1 MINREWQ
8 TVHVLTYSDEVDDY
22 GQKRQGEFTSRDV
35 EMVCKIYSQ
44 TNVTDPRYI
53 DVDVI
58 GLTYDKNITDKN
70 VIIIGD
76 DRFNVKYVIPSSRLI
91 QILMT
96 KC

>member
-8 TVHVLTYSDEVDDY
+8 DVQVLTYSDDLDEY
-22 GQKRQGEFTSRDV
+22 GQKRQGTPTVRIV

-44 TNVTDPRYI
+44 SNVDDPRYV

-58 GLTYDKNITDKN
+58 GLTKDKDITDEN

-76 DRFNVKYVIPSSRLI
+76 EKFNIKYVIPSSRLY
-91 QILMT
+91 QILMQRI
-96 KC
+96 

>member
-8 TVHVLTYSDEVDDY
+8 DVQVLTYSDELDEY
-22 GQKRQGEFTSRDV
+22 GQKRQGTPTVRIV

-44 TNVTDPRYI
+44 SNVDDPRYV

-58 GLTYDKNITDKN
+58 GLTKDKDITDEN

-76 DRFNVKYVIPSSRLI
+76 EKFNIKYVIPSSRLY
-91 QILMT
+91 QILMQRI
-96 KC
+96 